1 LAKSS
6 PARSL
11 FGGRRRE
18 RGDGLFKQQAD
29 LGGIHGG
36 VEQRSSG
43 PTSTEIEL
51 PSWAKAWAAALGM
64 DLTAVEDRFRAVI
77 FLDGGFYN
85 EKVLPGTDQID
96 FAPQIKVP
104 AFIRLGQV
112 RLDVSAKR
120 RADAKAWLARRRQ
133 EGRHFR
139 HGARRFGAARRLGRE
154 VLAWLD
160 KYLGKVN

>member
-1 LAKSS
+1 MGESM
-6 PARSL
+6 
-11 FGGRRRE
+11 G
-18 RGDGLFKQQAD
+18 
-29 LGGIHGG
+29 
-36 VEQRSSG
+36 
-43 PTSTEIEL
+43 
-51 PSWAKAWAAALGM
+51 AALGM

-104 AFIRLGQV
+104 ALFISGKFDWVFLG
-112 RLDVSAKR
+112 K
-120 RADAKAWLARRRQ
+120 DALM
-133 EGRHFR
+133 
-139 HGARRFGAARRLGRE
+139 RRLGSPAADKKAVIFDTAHDVSEQRADLVRE